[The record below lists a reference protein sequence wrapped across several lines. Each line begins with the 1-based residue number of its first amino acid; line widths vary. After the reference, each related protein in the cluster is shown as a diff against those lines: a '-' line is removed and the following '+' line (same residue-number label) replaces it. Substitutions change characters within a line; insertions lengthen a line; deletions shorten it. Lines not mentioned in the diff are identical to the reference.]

1 MPARKT
7 ILIDGYNIAMLK
19 GTGIATYGRNLVR
32 DYQFMGHDCALLLGG
47 DTLGALST
55 PTQRK
60 KMVGNHRPP
69 RFRKAWRILNRIA
82 PMVADPEHPKRVG
95 NTSQIGW
102 PERMPKSCELWH
114 GNNLYK
120 DAQKVF
126 RLTGRPLEIQLPASA
141 RTALAHWTSPL
152 PIVAKGIPNVTTL
165 HDIIPLTHPTLSQND
180 LARYK
185 ALLKSTLERSD
196 RIITVS
202 EYSRQA
208 ISDYFDIDE
217 NKIYNAYQSIDTQ
230 HQPRPKI
237 LLENKLSQDN
247 YFIFS
252 GAVEPKKNITR
263 MLKAYAAS
271 NSRLPFVVIG
281 HGGWDNA
288 EDLALLTL
296 MAAEKQI
303 IWLSYLE
310 RDELMTLV
318 ANAKAMVF
326 TSLAEGFGL
335 PAAEAIALGTPVLAS
350 NIPALQEVCGKA
362 AIYVNPLSIEDIV
375 EGFRSVD
382 ISDSRYQA
390 AHQASLLDDHRFS
403 TDQHAARLAEIVMH
417 LI

>member
-1 MPARKT
+1 
-7 ILIDGYNIAMLK
+7 
-19 GTGIATYGRNLVR
+19 
-32 DYQFMGHDCALLLGG
+32 
-47 DTLGALST
+47 
-55 PTQRK
+55 
-60 KMVGNHRPP
+60 
-69 RFRKAWRILNRIA
+69 
-82 PMVADPEHPKRVG
+82 
-95 NTSQIGW
+95 
-102 PERMPKSCELWH
+102 
-114 GNNLYK
+114 
-120 DAQKVF
+120 
-126 RLTGRPLEIQLPASA
+126 
-141 RTALAHWTSPL
+141 
-152 PIVAKGIPNVTTL
+152 
-165 HDIIPLTHPTLSQND
+165 
-180 LARYK
+180 
-185 ALLKSTLERSD
+185 
-196 RIITVS
+196 
-202 EYSRQA
+202 
-208 ISDYFDIDE
+208 
-217 NKIYNAYQSIDTQ
+217 
-230 HQPRPKI
+230 
-237 LLENKLSQDN
+237 
-247 YFIFS
+247 
-252 GAVEPKKNITR
+252 